1 MKEKLKFLILGGGG
15 RESALAWKISL
26 SPRMER
32 LYIAPGN
39 GDERAE
45 HVDLKLDNFDS
56 IKEFVD
62 AAGVDLIVVGPEVPL
77 VKGIADYLKDSGVKV
92 IGPCREGAA
101 MEGSKEFAK
110 EFMFRHSIP
119 TARFMT
125 VTSETLQE
133 GYSFLESL
141 NPPYVLKAD
150 GLAAGKGVVI
160 LPDLEEAK
168 DTLAAMLDGM
178 FGKASETVVIEQYL
192 DGVECSVFV
201 ATDGEEY
208 KVLPVAKDY
217 KRIGDNDEGPN
228 TGGMGAVSPVVF
240 ADEEFMDKVRRQII
254 EPTLNGLRQENI
266 DYRGFLFLGLMNV
279 DGDPYVIEY
288 NVRLGDPETEVVL
301 PRISSDITDIF
312 EGIADCTLGL
322 KKIETDPRTAATV
335 MLVSKGYPGPYEKG
349 KVITGLEKVTDAIV
363 FQAGTKRMPD
373 GTLVTDG
380 GRVLS
385 VTAYG
390 DTTRQAV
397 EKAMQQASLIE
408 FEGKTL
414 RTDIGRDLERIEA
427 AKGE

>member
-1 MKEKLKFLILGGGG
+1 
-15 RESALAWKISL
+15 
-26 SPRMER
+26 MER

>member
-77 VKGIADYLKDSGVKV
+77 VKGIADYFKDSGVKV

-363 FQAGTKRMPD
+363 FQAGTKRLPD

>member
-133 GYSFLESL
+133 GYSFLKSL

-363 FQAGTKRMPD
+363 FQAGTKRLPD

>member
-363 FQAGTKRMPD
+363 FQAGTKRLPD

>member
-1 MKEKLKFLILGGGG
+1 M
-15 RESALAWKISL
+15 
-26 SPRMER
+26 
-32 LYIAPGN
+32 
-39 GDERAE
+39 
-45 HVDLKLDNFDS
+45 
-56 IKEFVD
+56 
-62 AAGVDLIVVGPEVPL
+62 
-77 VKGIADYLKDSGVKV
+77 KGIADYLKDSGVKV

-168 DTLAAMLDGM
+168 NTLAAMLDGM

-363 FQAGTKRMPD
+363 FQAGTKRLPD